1 MWWYNPV
8 NTNSSLIPCHFELL
22 WSQLVALTVRGM
34 AYAETILY
42 SRMEEIDVY
51 ILIRSFILY
60 GLDALCDL
68 LQHFSVEI
76 SVKYNLMV

>member
-1 MWWYNPV
+1 
-8 NTNSSLIPCHFELL
+8 
-22 WSQLVALTVRGM
+22 M

-42 SRMEEIDVY
+42 SRMEEMDVY